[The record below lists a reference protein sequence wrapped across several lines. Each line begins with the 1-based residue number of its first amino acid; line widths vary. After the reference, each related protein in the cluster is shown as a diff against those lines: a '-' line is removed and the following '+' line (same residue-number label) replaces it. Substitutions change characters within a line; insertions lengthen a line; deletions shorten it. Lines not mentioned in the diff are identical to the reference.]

1 MTQPAL
7 FQPLTLRDL
16 TVRNRA
22 WVPPMC
28 QYAVDAQDGVP
39 GAWHTVHYGSFAIGG
54 FGLVIAEATGVT
66 PEGRITPFDTGLWND
81 EQAAAWSSIVDFAHS
96 QGAAMA
102 VQLGHAGR
110 KASTNRW
117 WPGYPDRV
125 LPPEEGGWR
134 PVGVVDED
142 AADGLTEAG
151 IEMVVDAFVEAA
163 RRADAAGFDAVEVH
177 AAHGYLLHQFYS
189 PLSNTRTDAWG
200 GDHAGRTRLVRTVA
214 RKVRAAFPQGKP
226 VLVRLSATDWVDGGW
241 SIEDSVRLGAE
252 LRELGVDL
260 VDVSSGGVAPASI
273 APGPG
278 YQVDFAQR
286 IRQETGMPT
295 AAVGLITDP
304 THAEAIVA
312 NGRAD
317 AVLLGRAA
325 MREPN
330 WPLRAAHAL
339 GVRPE
344 DAPYAPARWRSH
356 YQR

>member
-1 MTQPAL
+1 
-7 FQPLTLRDL
+7 
-16 TVRNRA
+16 
-22 WVPPMC
+22 MC

-151 IEMVVDAFVEAA
+151 IEMVVDAFVQAA

-189 PLSNTRTDAWG
+189 PLSNTRSDAWG

-214 RKVRAAFPQGKP
+214 RRVRAAFPQGKP

-260 VDVSSGGVAPASI
+260 VDVSSGGGSPRRPSRRAPVTRSTSRSAS
-273 APGPG
+273 GT
-278 YQVDFAQR
+278 
-286 IRQETGMPT
+286 RQECRRRRWASSPTRPTPRRSWRTGARTPSCSAGRRCGSPT
-295 AAVGLITDP
+295 GPCARRTPSASGPRMRPTRPRAGGATTSVDP
-304 THAEAIVA
+304 
-312 NGRAD
+312 
-317 AVLLGRAA
+317 
-325 MREPN
+325 
-330 WPLRAAHAL
+330 
-339 GVRPE
+339 
-344 DAPYAPARWRSH
+344 APPRRSG
-356 YQR
+356 QSLP

>member
-1 MTQPAL
+1 MNLPLL
-7 FQPLTLRDL
+7 FEPLRLRGLTL
-16 TVRNRA
+16 RNRA

-28 QYAVDAQDGVP
+28 QYAVDARDGVP
-39 GAWHTVHYGSFAIGG
+39 TTWHTVHYGSFAIGG

-66 PEGRITPFDTGLWND
+66 PEGRISPFDTGLWND
-81 EQAAAWSSIVDFAHS
+81 QQAEAWSRIVDFAHA

-117 WPGYPDRV
+117 WPGHEDKV
-125 LPPEEGGWR
+125 LTGEEGGWR
-134 PVGVVDED
+134 PVGPVDEEGAD
-142 AADGLTEAG
+142 ALTEPE
-151 IEMVVDAFVEAA
+151 IEGVVEAFVQAA

-214 RKVRAAFPQGKP
+214 AGVRAAFPDDKP
-226 VLVRLSATDWVDGGW
+226 VLVRLSGTDWIEGGW
-241 SIEDSVRLGAE
+241 TIEDSVRLVRD

-260 VDVSSGGVAPASI
+260 VDVSSGGVAPARIPAS
-273 APGPG
+273 PG
-278 YQVDFAQR
+278 YQVDLAQR
-286 IRQETGMPT
+286 IRRETSMPT

-304 THAEAIVA
+304 THAEAILA

-317 AVLLGRAA
+317 AVLLGRASL
-325 MREPN
+325 RDPN
-330 WPLRAAHAL
+330 WPLRAANAL

-356 YQR
+356 WG